1 MSDDSQT
8 MPTYELVHLM
18 TDYACRC
25 GYLLGCLETVAAGH
39 ATADQMLESYR
50 KKYETTPSQD

>member
-1 MSDDSQT
+1 